1 MRKILNNLE
10 EYILIVIFPIM
21 TITVFISTIFRYFK
35 LGAIPWSEELARYL
49 MIWIAYI
56 GASLGIKKNAHLGV
70 EILVNKLPK
79 SLKSVAKYF
88 RVAIILLF
96 NALIISFSYKI
107 INHQMNMGQLSPAM
121 AIPIWY
127 AYLAIPVGALLMII
141 RSIQMVIFQNKQVVN

>member
-1 MRKILNNLE
+1 LRKILNNLE

-141 RSIQMVIFQNKQVVN
+141 RSIQMVIFQDKQVVN

>member
-10 EYILIVIFPIM
+10 EYILIIIFPIM

-70 EILVNKLPK
+70 EIVVNKLPK
-79 SLKSVAKYF
+79 KLKAASKYL
-88 RVAIILLF
+88 RIAIILMF
-96 NALIISFSYKI
+96 NFLIITFSFKI
-107 INHQMNMGQLSPAM
+107 INHQMNIGQLSPAL

-141 RSIQMVIFQNKQVVN
+141 RSIQMVVCKNKQVVN

>member
-1 MRKILNNLE
+1 
-10 EYILIVIFPIM
+10 M

>member
-141 RSIQMVIFQNKQVVN
+141 RSIQMVIFQDKQVVN